1 MDIFIVLVW
10 MLYLYQEPGLSM
22 VEQEL
27 SLHTIHEGKK
37 IKKSSREDEDLARRV
52 LRGGRI

>member
-37 IKKSSREDEDLARRV
+37 IKKSSREDEDLARSV